1 MNILDFIGKEL
12 FIVIA
17 AIYVMGIFLK
27 KIESVKDKWI
37 TVILMLVGITVA
49 VLLNMINSQYKI
61 ALDVIVNGLLQG
73 ILCWGVS
80 IGINQTVKQVQKEE

>member
-1 MNILDFIGKEL
+1 MNIIDFIGKEL

-37 TVILMLVGITVA
+37 TVILMLFGITFA
-49 VLLNMINSQYKI
+49 VLLNIINW
-61 ALDVIVNGLLQG
+61 VI
-73 ILCWGVS
+73 I
-80 IGINQTVKQVQKEE
+80 KE